1 MLTNENVRKNQEE
14 MPEIRNAVTE
24 ISNTCDGLISR
35 LDMAWESLSEFGDKS
50 EEASQTERQRE
61 KIMGKKNK
69 TEHLMTI
76 SESETFV

>member
-24 ISNTCDGLISR
+24 IRNTCDGLFSR
-35 LDMAWESLSEFGDKS
+35 LDMAGESLSEFGDKS

-61 KIMGKKNK
+61 KIIKKPR
-69 TEHLMTI
+69 
-76 SESETFV
+76 TFNDNF